1 MPTQTSQTMADHFKA
16 SIVLGIPLI
25 GAQLAQMSINVVD
38 TIMLGWLGIEEL
50 AGGTLAFQI
59 FFILMIIGMGIAVAL
74 MPIISGA
81 LGRGE
86 ERDVRRAA
94 RMGLWAM
101 GLMALSFMI
110 PLWFTEQI
118 LISLGQQADLA
129 EIAGRY
135 MRIAQ
140 WSMIPALLIVA
151 LRTFLASLEKAQIVF
166 WITVFMSVLNGVLNY
181 ALIFG
186 NLGAPKLGVEGA
198 AWATL
203 FANLTALAVIA
214 AYVFFSKATRHYQI
228 FSRLWVS
235 DWETFGKIFKLG
247 IPISLTILAEVS
259 LFSAAAILIGWLG
272 TIPLAAHGIVL
283 QIASLAFMVPLGLSN
298 VATIRVG
305 NAVGRKDNVA
315 VGAASHVILWLAF
328 GFSILSA
335 LVMVLIPEALIRL
348 FLDQNNPQLNQV
360 LTYAAPLLFMAALF
374 QVGDAL
380 QAVAGGALRGLS
392 DTKIPLLFAVISY
405 WPVGLAAAYILAFPL
420 GYGGAGVW
428 AGLAIG
434 LAVAAVLL
442 LSRFLRREKLGLL
455 PQ

>member
-1 MPTQTSQTMADHFKA
+1 MAAHYKA

-50 AGGTLAFQI
+50 AGGTLAFQL
-59 FFILMIIGMGIAVAL
+59 FFVLMIIGMGVAAAL

-81 LGRGE
+81 AGRGD

-101 GLMALSFMI
+101 FMMAILFMI
-110 PLWFTEQI
+110 PLWYAKQI
-118 LISLGQQADLA
+118 LVALGQQADLA
-129 EIAGRY
+129 DIAERY

-140 WSMIPALLIVA
+140 WAMIPALLIVA
-151 LRTFLASLEKAQIVF
+151 LRTFLASLEKAKIVF
-166 WITVFMSVLNGVLNY
+166 WVTIFMTLLNGVLNY

-186 NLGAPKLGVEGA
+186 NLGAPRLEVEGA

-203 FANLTALAVIA
+203 IANSTAFIVVA
-214 AYVFFSKATRHYQI
+214 AYVYFSKATSHYQI
-228 FSRLWVS
+228 FARLWVA
-235 DWETFGKIFKLG
+235 DWETFRRIFKLG
-247 IPISLTILAEVS
+247 IPISLTILAEVG
-259 LFSAAAILIGWLG
+259 LFSAASVLIGWLG

-283 QIASLAFMVPLGLSN
+283 QIASLAFMIPLGLSN

-305 NAVGRKDNVA
+305 NAVGRKDNQA
-315 VGAASHVILWLAF
+315 VGDATMAVMWLAL
-328 GFSILSA
+328 GFSIVSA
-335 LVMVLIPEALIRL
+335 VVMVLIPETLIRL
-348 FLDQNNPQLNQV
+348 FLDQNNPQLGQV
-360 LTYAAPLLFMAALF
+360 LVYAAPLLFMAALF

-380 QAVAGGALRGLS
+380 QAIGAGALRGLS
-392 DTKIPLLFAVISY
+392 DTKIPLLYAAISY
-405 WPVGLAAAYILAFPL
+405 WPIGVVAAYILAFPL

-442 LSRFLRREKLGLL
+442 VSRFLQREKLGLL
-455 PQ
+455 PK